1 MPASDERNRK
11 GSLGRRRV
19 LVVDDDRVVGRLIGQ
34 WLAEEGF
41 EVIGAES
48 GEAALGVLAAD
59 RPDLVISDLVMD
71 GIDGIQLLK
80 EIHRTDPAMPVVIT
94 SGQAEIPDAVAAT
107 RFGAA
112 DFLTKPIE
120 RDALIRS
127 VQEAVTMPASAPA
140 GGADLGGAILFG
152 SRIMAELVGRASR
165 VAAVDTR
172 ILITGETGTGKELLA
187 RSIHAAGRGAG
198 ARFVS
203 VRCSA
208 LPDTLAE
215 LDVPGLQFGS
225 DVEGGV
231 RVDPLMQSA
240 HGGTLYLDEI
250 GDAPPATQALLLR
263 FLQAL
268 KAGSAASA
276 RASGSP
282 GALDVRIIAATRLD
296 LEPMVASGA
305 LREDLFYQLSVVP
318 LHMPSLHERREDIPL
333 LVDHFLHQS
342 AELHRQPLKCFTRA
356 ALERL
361 TLADL
366 PGNVR
371 QLRNLVEMCTLLCPS
386 TVIGVEF
393 VADVLNQPPPMPSSL
408 DEAKKGFEQRYLAQL
423 LRAAEGN
430 VSAAARMAGRNRTE
444 FYKLLGRHRLDPA
457 RFRAPP
463 MADPS

>member
-1 MPASDERNRK
+1 
-11 GSLGRRRV
+11 

-34 WLAEEGF
+34 WLAEEGC
-41 EVIGAES
+41 EVIDADS
-48 GEAALGVLAAD
+48 GEAALGLLAAD

-71 GIDGIQLLK
+71 GIDGIQLLR
-80 EIHRTDPAMPVVIT
+80 EIHLTDPAMPVVIT
-94 SGQAEIPDAVAAT
+94 SGQAGIPDAVVAT
-107 RFGAA
+107 RLGAT
-112 DFLTKPIE
+112 DFLTKPIA

-127 VQEAVTMPASAPA
+127 VQEAVAMPTSAPA
-140 GGADLGGAILFG
+140 RGADLGGAIVFG

-172 ILITGETGTGKELLA
+172 LLIIGETGTGKELLA
-187 RSIHAAGRGAG
+187 RSIHSASRRAG

-208 LPDTLAE
+208 LPDSLAE
-215 LDVPGLQFGS
+215 LDVPGLQLDN

-231 RVDPLMQSA
+231 RANPLLQSA
-240 HGGTLYLDEI
+240 HGGTLFLDEI

-263 FLQAL
+263 LLQVL
-268 KAGSAASA
+268 KAGWA
-276 RASGSP
+276 ASGSP

-296 LEPMVASGA
+296 LEAMVARGA
-305 LREDLFYQLSVVP
+305 LREDLFYQLNVVP
-318 LHMPSLHERREDIPL
+318 LHMPSLNDRREDIPL
-333 LVDHFLHQS
+333 LVDHFLRQS
-342 AELHRQPLKCFTRA
+342 GELHRQPPKHFTRA

-371 QLRNLVEMCTLLCPS
+371 QLRNLVEQCMLLCPS
-386 TVIGVEF
+386 AVMGLEF
-393 VADVLNQPPPMPSSL
+393 VAEVLQQAPPTQASL
-408 DEAKKGFEQRYLAQL
+408 DEAKMGFERRYLAKV

-457 RFRAPP
+457 RFRAPR
-463 MADPS
+463 MAEPT